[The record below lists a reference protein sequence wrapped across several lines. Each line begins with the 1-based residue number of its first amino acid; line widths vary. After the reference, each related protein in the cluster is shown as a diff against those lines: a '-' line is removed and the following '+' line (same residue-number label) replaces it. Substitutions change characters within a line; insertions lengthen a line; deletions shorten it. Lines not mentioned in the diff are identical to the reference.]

1 MLGQECQ
8 NRFLSQALGKEKAMY
23 EIEIILQTDEKPTV
37 QDVLDYINELGE
49 DLDFTVKESE
59 MYGTGYVIEKGNYE
73 SL

>member
-1 MLGQECQ
+1 MPRMLGQERK

-23 EIEIILQTDEKPTV
+23 EIEIVLHTDEKPTV

-49 DLDFTVKESE
+49 DLDFTVTKDGS
-59 MYGTGYVIEKGNYE
+59 YE